1 MGPKNKLKSYINYIR
16 AASRIINIKY
26 NSNSIYRVEILK
38 TFVSYYDT
46 VNNTLEKWVFAAIRT
61 PYLSIYNFEELDL
74 SFNTLRIGPENKRD
88 HTYIA
93 IETRVKGIL
102 QSILD
107 NTNNKLMD
115 INQLKL
121 ISIVSS
127 NGSYVPLKFYYKFE
141 LSRIRTEN
149 SELL

>member
-1 MGPKNKLKSYINYIR
+1 MGPKNKLKSYIHYIQ

-38 TFVSYYDT
+38 TFVSYYET

-74 SFNTLRIGPENKRD
+74 TFETLRLGPENKRD

-102 QSILD
+102 QSLID
-107 NTNNKLMD
+107 STNNTLMD

-121 ISIVSS
+121 IAIMSS
-127 NGSYVPLKFYYKFE
+127 NGSYIPLKFFYKFE
-141 LSRIRTEN
+141 LCRLRTEN